1 MMLRVIPVLLAAAG
15 LAAGCGGSTKSK
27 ANNLVDDLV
36 ACQGIRWPVKTG
48 TDEDAGK
55 VSSSPVPTTIA
66 QLAALT
72 EPITLLES
80 SRNAPTELTTF
91 RLTNVTVFKQS
102 VAGDLDANLLI
113 TDGSTTMIAEIPS
126 PQCVG
131 STSPFSAGI
140 SSARAVFDAEFPSGS
155 AEDVSLT
162 ATIIGVGFFDVPHG
176 QEHARPTASSYIPS
190 WACALAPT
198 ARRARA
204 FGLQL
209 GRSC

>member
-1 MMLRVIPVLLAAAG
+1 MMLRAIPVLLAAVE
-15 LAAGCGGSTKSK
+15 LAAGCGGSTKST
-27 ANNLVDDLV
+27 ANKVVDDLV
-36 ACQGIRWPVKTG
+36 ACEGIRWPVKTG
-48 TDEDAGK
+48 TDADAGK
-55 VSSSPVPTTIA
+55 VSLSPVPTTIA

-72 EPITLLES
+72 EPITFLES

-102 VAGDLDANLLI
+102 VFGDLDANLLI

-140 SSARAVFDAEFPSGS
+140 SSARAAFDAEFPSGS
-155 AEDVSLT
+155 AADVSLT

-176 QEHARPTASSYIPS
+176 QE
-190 WACALAPT
+190 
-198 ARRARA
+198 ARA
-204 FGLQL
+204 PNSIELHPVVGLCFGTD
-209 GRSC
+209 CTPH